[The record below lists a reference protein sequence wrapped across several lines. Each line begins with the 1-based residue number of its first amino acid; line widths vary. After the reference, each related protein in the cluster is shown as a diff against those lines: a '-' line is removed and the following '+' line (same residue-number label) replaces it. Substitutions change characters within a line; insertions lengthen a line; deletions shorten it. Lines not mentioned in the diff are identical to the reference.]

1 MVDIIV
7 FNAVGVLAI
16 QLFLL
21 FISICIHCCAFKEM
35 FASFVN
41 DVDNAA
47 DGEMK
52 TEAFRKLIEFHMD
65 IKEYACTDLRDEIL
79 CYFIY

>member
-1 MVDIIV
+1 
-7 FNAVGVLAI
+7 
-16 QLFLL
+16 
-21 FISICIHCCAFKEM
+21 M

-41 DVDNAA
+41 DVDNAT

-65 IKEYACTDLRDEIL
+65 IKGYEMKLYAISFIDLIQFADLIFKVFPGIERCI
-79 CYFIY
+79 